1 MSLESDIKSMVESLE
16 LRVYDIATVTEHE
29 ETIYRV
35 NIISPTTEG
44 VTMDQ
49 VVKVTKMISPLLDVT
64 APVRGDYRLE
74 VSSPGIERKLKS
86 LMHFECALGEK
97 LRVQTTEEKKL
108 RGTLKSV
115 EGNKI
120 TLDTEEGEKSF
131 AFGDV
136 IKASTYFEW

>member
-16 LRVYDIATVTEHE
+16 LRVYDITTVTENE

-35 NIISPTTEG
+35 NIISPSSDP

-49 VVKVTKMISPLLDVT
+49 VVQVTKMISPLLDVT

-74 VSSPGIERKLKS
+74 VSSPGIERKLKT

-97 LRVQTTEEKKL
+97 LKVETTEKKKL

-115 EGNKI
+115 ASGRI
-120 TLDTEEGEKSF
+120 TLETEDGDETF
-131 AFGDV
+131 AYGDV
-136 IKASTYFEW
+136 IKAATYFEW

>member
-1 MSLESDIKSMVESLE
+1 MSLESDIKSMVESLD
-16 LRVYDIATVTEHE
+16 LKVYDIATVTENE

-35 NIISPTTEG
+35 NILSPSTDG
-44 VTMDQ
+44 VSMDQ

-97 LRVQTTEEKKL
+97 LRVQTTEDKKL

-120 TLDTEEGEKSF
+120 TLDTDEGEISF
-131 AFGDV
+131 AYGDV
-136 IKASTYFEW
+136 IKAATYFEW

>member
-1 MSLESDIKSMVESLE
+1 MSLESDIKSMVESLD
-16 LRVYDIATVTEHE
+16 LKVYDIATVTEHE

-35 NIISPTTEG
+35 NILSPSTDG
-44 VTMDQ
+44 VSMDQ

-120 TLDTEEGEKSF
+120 TLDTDEGEISF
-131 AFGDV
+131 AYGDV
-136 IKASTYFEW
+136 IKAATYFEW

>member
-1 MSLESDIKSMVESLE
+1 MSLESDIKSMVESLD
-16 LRVYDIATVTEHE
+16 LKIYDITTVSENE

-35 NIISPTTEG
+35 NIISPTTEA

-86 LMHFECALGEK
+86 LMHFQCALGEK
-97 LRVQTTEEKKL
+97 LRIQTTEDKKL

-115 EGNKI
+115 VGDLI
-120 TLDTEEGEKSF
+120 TLETEEGEK
-131 AFGDV
+131 AFSYKDV

>member
-16 LRVYDIATVTEHE
+16 LRVYDITTVTEND

-35 NIISPTTEG
+35 NIISPESEKI
-44 VTMDQ
+44 TMDQ

-86 LMHFECALGEK
+86 LMHFECAIGEK
-97 LRVQTTEEKKL
+97 VKAETTEKKKL

-115 EGNKI
+115 ASGRI
-120 TLDTEEGEKSF
+120 TLETEDGDETF
-131 AFGDV
+131 AYGDV
-136 IKASTYFEW
+136 IKAATYFEW

>member
-1 MSLESDIKSMVESLE
+1 MSLESDIKSMVESLD
-16 LRVYDIATVTEHE
+16 LKIYDIATVTEHE

-35 NIISPTTEG
+35 NILSPSTDG
-44 VTMDQ
+44 VSMDQ

-64 APVRGDYRLE
+64 SPVRGDYRLE

-120 TLDTEEGEKSF
+120 TLDTDEGEISF
-131 AFGDV
+131 AYGDV
-136 IKASTYFEW
+136 IKAATYFEW

>member
-1 MSLESDIKSMVESLE
+1 MSLESDIKSMVESLD
-16 LRVYDIATVTEHE
+16 LKIYDIATVTEHE

-35 NIISPTTEG
+35 NIISPSADG
-44 VTMDQ
+44 VSMDQ

-74 VSSPGIERKLKS
+74 VSSTGIERKLKS
-86 LMHFECALGEK
+86 LIHFECAIGEK

-120 TLDTEEGEKSF
+120 TLDTDEGEISF
-131 AFGDV
+131 AYGDV
-136 IKASTYFEW
+136 IKAATYFEW

>member
-1 MSLESDIKSMVESLE
+1 MSLESDIKSMVESLD
-16 LRVYDIATVTEHE
+16 LKIYDIATVTEHE

-35 NIISPTTEG
+35 NIISPTTEA

-64 APVRGDYRLE
+64 SPVRGDYRLE

-120 TLDTEEGEKSF
+120 TLDTDEGEISF
-131 AFGDV
+131 VYGDV
-136 IKASTYFEW
+136 IKAATYFEW

>member
-1 MSLESDIKSMVESLE
+1 MSLESDIKSMVESLD
-16 LRVYDIATVTEHE
+16 LKVYDIATVTEHE

-35 NIISPTTEG
+35 NIISPSTDG
-44 VTMDQ
+44 VSMDQ

-86 LMHFECALGEK
+86 LMHFECAIGEK

-120 TLDTEEGEKSF
+120 TLDTDEGEISF
-131 AFGDV
+131 AYGDV
-136 IKASTYFEW
+136 IKAATYFEW

>member
-1 MSLESDIKSMVESLE
+1 MSLESDIKSMVTSLD
-16 LRVYDIATVTEHE
+16 LNVWDITTLTENE

-35 NIISPTTEG
+35 NIISPTAKS
-44 VTMDQ
+44 VTMDE
-49 VVKVTKMISPLLDVT
+49 VVQVTKMISPLLDVT

-74 VSSPGIERKLKS
+74 VSSPGIERKLKT
-86 LMHFECALGEK
+86 LVHFECSLGEK
-97 LRVQTTEEKKL
+97 LRVQTTEDKKL

-120 TLDTEEGEKSF
+120 TLDTDEGEKSF
-131 AFGDV
+131 AYGDV

>member
-16 LRVYDIATVTEHE
+16 LRVYDIATVTEND

-35 NIISPTTEG
+35 NIISPKSEKI
-44 VTMDQ
+44 TMDQ
-49 VVKVTKMISPLLDVT
+49 VVQVTKMISPLLDVT

-86 LMHFECALGEK
+86 LMHFECAIGEK
-97 LRVQTTEEKKL
+97 VKLETSEKIKR

-115 EGNKI
+115 ESGRI
-120 TLDTEEGEKSF
+120 TLETEDGDETF
-131 AFGDV
+131 AYGDV
-136 IKASTYFEW
+136 VKAATYFEW

>member
-1 MSLESDIKSMVESLE
+1 MSLESDIKSMVESLD
-16 LRVYDIATVTEHE
+16 LKVYDIATVTEHE

-35 NIISPTTEG
+35 NILSPSTDG
-44 VTMDQ
+44 VSMDQ

-97 LRVQTTEEKKL
+97 LRVQTTEDKKL

-120 TLDTEEGEKSF
+120 TLDTDEGEMSF
-131 AFGDV
+131 VYGDV

>member
-16 LRVYDIATVTEHE
+16 LRVYDIATVTENE

-35 NIISPTTEG
+35 NIISPATEG

-64 APVRGDYRLE
+64 SPVRGDYRLE

-97 LRVQTTEEKKL
+97 LRVQTTEDKKL

-120 TLDTEEGEKSF
+120 TIDTEEGEKSF
-131 AFGDV
+131 TYGDV
-136 IKASTYFEW
+136 VKASTYFEW

>member
-1 MSLESDIKSMVESLE
+1 MSLESDIKSMVESLD
-16 LRVYDIATVTEHE
+16 LKVYDIATVTEHE

-35 NIISPTTEG
+35 NIISPSTDG
-44 VTMDQ
+44 VSMDQ

-97 LRVQTTEEKKL
+97 LRVQTLEDKKL

-115 EGNKI
+115 EGDKI
-120 TLDTEEGEKSF
+120 TLDTEEGEKTF
-131 AFGDV
+131 AYGDV

>member
-1 MSLESDIKSMVESLE
+1 MSLESDIKSMVESLD
-16 LRVYDIATVTEHE
+16 LKIYDIATVTEHE

-35 NIISPTTEG
+35 NIISPSADG
-44 VTMDQ
+44 VSMDQ

-86 LMHFECALGEK
+86 LMHFECAIGEK

-120 TLDTEEGEKSF
+120 TLDTDEGEISF
-131 AFGDV
+131 AYGDV
-136 IKASTYFEW
+136 IKAATYFEW